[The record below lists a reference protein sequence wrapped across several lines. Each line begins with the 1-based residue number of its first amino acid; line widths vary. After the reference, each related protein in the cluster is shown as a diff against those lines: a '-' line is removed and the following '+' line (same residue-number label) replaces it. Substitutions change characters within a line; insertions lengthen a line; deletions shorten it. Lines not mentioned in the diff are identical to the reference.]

1 MRGVRSVRA
10 LVLASAVAGVIEVDV
25 RPALAVA
32 AVIVVL
38 VFLVLAV
45 ADLVLEVRHQ
55 RTLGQYLRSWANAYP
70 LFAAF
75 LVTFLGAL
83 LGHFFWH

>member
-1 MRGVRSVRA
+1 M
-10 LVLASAVAGVIEVDV
+10 DV

-32 AVIVVL
+32 ALIVVL

-45 ADLVLEVRHQ
+45 ADLVLEVWHQ

>member
-10 LVLASAVAGVIEVDV
+10 LVLASARTGLLVDV

-38 VFLVLAV
+38 VFLVVAV
-45 ADLVLEVRHQ
+45 TDLVLEVRHQ

>member
-1 MRGVRSVRA
+1 MRGMRPVRT
-10 LVLASAVAGVIEVDV
+10 LVLASARAVPVVDA

-38 VFLVLAV
+38 VFLVVAV

-55 RTLGQYLRSWANAYP
+55 RTLGQYLRSWANSYP

>member
-1 MRGVRSVRA
+1 MRGVRPLRA
-10 LVLASAVAGVIEVDV
+10 LALAAAGAGSVVDV

-32 AVIVVL
+32 ALIVVL

>member
-1 MRGVRSVRA
+1 MD
-10 LVLASAVAGVIEVDV
+10 I

-32 AVIVVL
+32 AVLVVL

-45 ADLVLEVRHQ
+45 TDLVLEVRHQ
-55 RTLGQYLRSWANAYP
+55 RTLGQYLRSWANGYP
-70 LFAAF
+70 LFAGF
-75 LVTFLGAL
+75 LVVFLGAL

>member
-10 LVLASAVAGVIEVDV
+10 LVLASTGAGLVVDV

-32 AVIVVL
+32 ATIVVL